1 MVDDTPCTFRR
12 PLNASI
18 AINKQRPLP
27 VTQYDVVSLYL
38 QRALRSLAEGKGRNK
53 SDSRPLDFPVF
64 SLVHLIL
71 LAFVPTYLK
80 RYESRGR
87 RRVSGSEICE
97 GELLNRD
104 GDILEKPRDI
114 PSRWWKKF
122 SPRKNH
128 PLELIREIPDAKCH
142 LCICCLSKHTARGKR
157 GFANYKRTK
166 LIKVYRKYKYR
177 AVCVFHNSSPVS

>member
-87 RRVSGSEICE
+87 RRWAGVKFARVNFWIETATFWRNRGIFPRGGEKNFRRGEITLSNWSG
-97 GELLNRD
+97 
-104 GDILEKPRDI
+104 
-114 PSRWWKKF
+114 KF
-122 SPRKNH
+122 RMRNV
-128 PLELIREIPDAKCH
+128 
-142 LCICCLSKHTARGKR
+142 T
-157 GFANYKRTK
+157 
-166 LIKVYRKYKYR
+166 
-177 AVCVFHNSSPVS
+177 CVFVVSRNTRRKKKRFR